1 MEGLKNKGIKTNENS
16 IVGLL
21 KRFVNQREFSVT
33 ILFIILLVA
42 LALTA
47 KNFLAFATL
56 RAFMVAF
63 SIDALV
69 AIGMVILLIGGG
81 FDLSVGSILALSGA
95 VMNLFLHFNFNPF
108 LSVFLGFLAG
118 VVAGLINGL
127 LVSRIG
133 INALIA
139 TLATMGIYRS
149 IALITFTSVGTKAIP
164 EVLNKLADFKI
175 IGLEFYVWLMF
186 VIVILFSIGLN
197 KSRFLRQVYYMG
209 GNIDS
214 ARLSGINIK
223 NLTLINFLITGGLA
237 SLAGVLYV
245 IRFRASS
252 VSLGSNTALD
262 IITAVI
268 IGGASL
274 YGGKGSIKGAL
285 TGLGLMVLIQTGLVF
300 WGVEANWQRLIVG
313 AILILAV
320 SIDVLTRRKRG

>member
-1 MEGLKNKGIKTNENS
+1 MEELKNKDLMINENYA
-16 IVGLL
+16 IRLL

-33 ILFIILLVA
+33 ILFVLLFVA
-42 LALTA
+42 LSLTA
-47 KNFLAFATL
+47 RNFFTFETL
-56 RAFMVAF
+56 RAFMLAF
-63 SIDALV
+63 SIDALI

-118 VVAGLINGL
+118 VLAGLINGL

-149 IALITFTSVGTKAIP
+149 LSLITFTSVGTKSIP
-164 EVLNKLADFKI
+164 EVLNKLADFRI
-175 IGLEFYVWLMF
+175 LGLEFYVWLMF
-186 VIVILFSIGLN
+186 LIVILFSIGLN

-214 ARLSGINIK
+214 ARLSGINVK
-223 NLTLINFLITGGLA
+223 NLTLINFLITGSLA
-237 SLAGVLYV
+237 SLAGILYV
-245 IRFRASS
+245 IRFRAAS
-252 VSLGSNTALD
+252 VSLGTNTALD
-262 IITAVI
+262 VITAVI

-274 YGGKGSIKGAL
+274 YGGRGSIKGAL

-300 WGVEANWQRLIVG
+300 WGVDANWQRLIVG

-320 SIDVLTRRKRG
+320 SIDVLTRRKK